1 MANPGCHAS
10 GFISSVY
17 PLVANGIIAEDTAL
31 TCASLTGYSGGGKKM
46 IAQYEADTRTPDL
59 DAPRPYGLTQSH
71 KHLPEMQQISCLTH
85 APIFAPIVAD
95 YYAGMQVTIP
105 LFRQQ
110 LNCAHPV
117 EELTACLKAHYAS
130 SPIVSVLD
138 AQDVAAFGGFIPA
151 SALAGKDSMKLMV
164 LGNDDRIELVSLFD
178 NLGKGSSGAAIEC
191 LNLMTGA
198 PETTGLNL

>member
-1 MANPGCHAS
+1 
-10 GFISSVY
+10 
-17 PLVANGIIAEDTAL
+17 
-31 TCASLTGYSGGGKKM
+31 M

-151 SALAGKDSMKLMV
+151 NALAGKDSMKLMV
-164 LGNDDRIELVSLFD
+164 LGNDDRIALVSLFD